1 MATSAQTGSKA
12 AELIATLHDD
22 PQECARI
29 AKLRYV
35 SPDDPGLTRRRS
47 GKGFTYRDA
56 EGVTVMDVEVRNRI
70 KKIAIPP
77 AWQDVWICT
86 LPDGH
91 ILAVGED
98 ERGRRQYVYHERWR
112 SIRDQL
118 NFYRLIGFA
127 AALPAI
133 RADVDAQLRRRTL
146 DHDRVLAAMLRV
158 IDVVGLRV
166 GNEVYAEE
174 NESYGLTTLT
184 NKHVRVRGSR
194 VDFRFPAKSGKTAD
208 VTVEDA
214 GVARVVSALASQ
226 RGRRLFAIDGST
238 IGSDDVNDRLASL
251 SGAHLTA
258 KDFRTWNGTVT
269 AFRYLRAHLPAAS
282 DADRHVLAAVDAAA
296 DLLGNTRAVC
306 RSHYVHPEVIA
317 GYTSGELARFVKGAR
332 VRGGNWL
339 DADERLL
346 TRYLSH
352 TLDARAGEL
361 YS

>member
-1 MATSAQTGSKA
+1 MAKSRSNA
-12 AELIATLHDD
+12 AELIPTLHDD
-22 PQECARI
+22 PEECARI
-29 AKLRYV
+29 ANLRYV

-56 EGVTVMDVEVRNRI
+56 EGVTVMDIEVRDRI

-77 AWQDVWICT
+77 AWRDVWICN

-91 ILAVGED
+91 ILAVGAD

-133 RADVDAQLRRRTL
+133 RADIEEQLRRRAL
-146 DHDRVLAAMLRV
+146 DRERVLAAMLRV
-158 IDVVGLRV
+158 IDVAGFRV
-166 GNEVYAEE
+166 GNEAYAEE
-174 NESYGLTTLT
+174 NDSYGLTTLT
-184 NKHVRVRGSR
+184 KKHVHVHGARI
-194 VDFRFPAKSGKTAD
+194 DFRFPAKSGKTAD
-208 VTVEDA
+208 VSIKDVGA
-214 GVARVVSALASQ
+214 ARVVSALAQ
-226 RGRRLFAIDGST
+226 QPGRRLFVVDKAAV
-238 IGSDDVNDRLASL
+238 GSDEINYRLSEL

-269 AFRYLRAHLPAAS
+269 AFRHLRAHLPAGD
-282 DADRHVLAAVDAAA
+282 DADTHVLAAIDAAA
-296 DLLGNTRAVC
+296 LKLGNTRTVC
-306 RSHYVHPEVIA
+306 RAHYVHPDVVS
-317 GYTSGELARFVKGAR
+317 GYTSGELAQFLEGRRAR
-332 VRGGNWL
+332 SGKWL

-346 TRYLSH
+346 AEYLSS
-352 TLDARAGEL
+352 TLEARAGEL